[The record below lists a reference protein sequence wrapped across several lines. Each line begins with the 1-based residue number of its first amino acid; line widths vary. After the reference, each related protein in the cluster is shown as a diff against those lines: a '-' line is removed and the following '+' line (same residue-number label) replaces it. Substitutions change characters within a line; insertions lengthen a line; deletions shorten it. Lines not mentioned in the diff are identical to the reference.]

1 MGGSQFSLV
10 QFSFVGVKEKLKR
23 EESINHNNHIESKKK
38 KGVIE
43 GVTNAKM
50 LKHNL
55 VKQIKQQLAGE
66 GGGVQ
71 LLLNSK

>member
-1 MGGSQFSLV
+1 M
-10 QFSFVGVKEKLKR
+10 KEKLKR

-38 KGVIE
+38 KKRRGVIE

-55 VKQIKQQLAGE
+55 VKQIKQ
-66 GGGVQ
+66 
-71 LLLNSK
+71 